1 MSAYKI
7 VVTAKGEHTLRSE
20 TVDYGTFRT
29 KVDAEEALKR
39 VIENKT
45 YNYNKEGIEI

>member
-1 MSAYKI
+1 MYAYKI
-7 VVTAKGEHTLRSE
+7 IVTAKGEHTLRSE
-20 TVDYGTFRT
+20 AVDYGTFRT

-45 YNYNKEGIEI
+45 YYYNKEGKEL